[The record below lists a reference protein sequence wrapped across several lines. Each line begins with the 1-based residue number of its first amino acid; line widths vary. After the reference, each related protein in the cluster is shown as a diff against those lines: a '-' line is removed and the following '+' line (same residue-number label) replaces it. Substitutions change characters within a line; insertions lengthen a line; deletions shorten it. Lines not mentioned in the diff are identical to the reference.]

1 MLIILKL
8 LIILSFFGYAMF
20 TFWVLHIGMPL
31 HEAFAQVEHQPNIY
45 DVVHVKYLDEVGVLS
60 TCELFFA
67 SFHFY

>member
-1 MLIILKL
+1 
-8 LIILSFFGYAMF
+8 MF

-45 DVVHVKYLDEVGVLS
+45 DVVHVKYLDEVGVLT